1 MSEPAKSTSPDG
13 RYAIYVDMLEAR
25 MSHWIECPS
34 LVDTRSGET
43 LLRFSD
49 SNWSMDR
56 ARWNSDAVV
65 PMDLRKYPGDHRPAS
80 FEVAIDCTARTATV
94 AGTPAAALGEVEA
107 ALERL
112 YLAAKR

>member
-13 RYAIYVDMLEAR
+13 RYAIYIDMWEAR

-34 LVDTRSGET
+34 LVDTRNGET
-43 LLRFSD
+43 LLRFCD

-56 ARWNSDAVV
+56 ARWQGDAVV
-65 PMDLRKYPGDHRPAS
+65 AMNLRKYPGDHRPAS
-80 FEVAIDCTARTATV
+80 FEVVIDCAARTATV
-94 AGTPAAALGEVEA
+94 AGMPAAALGEVEA